1 MAKPKQ
7 TKAAQ
12 AKKAEH
18 PAFSISPRR
27 LLGISGGTT
36 LILLGVL
43 GLSSQGLSTAAA
55 PAGIFSWEL
64 TRDPLSVQR
73 MIESWDARTRLLAA
87 FGLGLD
93 YVFMLSYAVM
103 FSTACYA
110 LGRLLTR
117 HAPGW
122 ARLAP
127 WLAGGAWLA
136 AGLDA
141 VENIGLLQGL
151 LNGPTAAWQSIAG
164 GCAAVKFTLL
174 GLTLL
179 YLAGGGLWAVVSG
192 RRSKPSLRQR

>member
-1 MAKPKQ
+1 MAKQKQ

-18 PAFSISPRR
+18 LAFSISPRR
-27 LLGISGGTT
+27 LLGISAGIT
-36 LILLGVL
+36 LILFGVM
-43 GLSSQGLSTAAA
+43 GLSSQGLITAAA

-64 TRDPLSVQR
+64 TPDPLSIQR
-73 MIESWDARTRLLAA
+73 MIESWNTRTRLLAA

-93 YVFMLSYAVM
+93 YLFMLSYAVM
-103 FSTACYA
+103 FNTACYA

-117 HAPGW
+117 NAPGW
-122 ARLAP
+122 ARLAS
-127 WLAGGAWLA
+127 WFAGGAWLA

-151 LNGPTAAWQSIAG
+151 LNGPTAAWQSVAA

-174 GLTLL
+174 GLILL